1 MKSKIS
7 RAIIDTVLI
16 VVGTFIMSL
25 SINFFMLPN
34 RITTGGAS
42 GIATILYYKLN
53 FNMGLSILII
63 NIPLFIISVKKLGFK
78 FSFKSIFA
86 TVLFTAFIDL
96 LTYNNYVLNNRT
108 DMFISSIYGGLV
120 LGLGLSLVFKAGAS
134 SGGTDL
140 LAHILQKKGGTL
152 NLSRIMLYI
161 DMIIIVVLMILF
173 NDISLGLYSA
183 ISIYIS
189 SKIIAVVF
197 EGINYTKVINI
208 ITKNNDAI
216 TNQIIDVLKRGATVT
231 KCIGAYSR
239 EEYINITCIVTLPEI
254 SKVKKIAYEIDSNA
268 LIYISNANEV
278 WGKGFKN
285 F

>member
-7 RAIIDTVLI
+7 RTIIDILLI
-16 VVGTFIMSL
+16 VIGTFIMSL
-25 SINFFMLPN
+25 SINFFLLPN

-42 GIATILYYKLN
+42 GIATILYYKFN
-53 FNMGLSILII
+53 FNLGLSILII
-63 NIPLFIISVKKLGFK
+63 NIPIFIMSIKKLGLK

-86 TVLFTAFIDL
+86 TLLFTAFIDL
-96 LTYNNYVLNNRT
+96 ITYNSYILNNRT

-120 LGLGLSLVFKAGAS
+120 LGIGISLVFKAGAS

-152 NLSRIMLYI
+152 NLSKIMLI
-161 DMIIIVVLMILF
+161 LDLIIISGLIIEF
-173 NDISLGLYSA
+173 KDINLGLYSA
-183 ISIYIS
+183 IAIYIS
-189 SKIIAVVF
+189 SKTIAIVF

-216 TNQIIDVLKRGATVT
+216 TNQIINVLKRGATVT

-254 SKVKKIAYEIDSNA
+254 SKVTKIAYEIDSDA
-268 LIYISNANEV
+268 LIYITNANEV
-278 WGKGFKN
+278 WGKGFKDS
-285 F
+285 